1 MSFLYNM
8 IFPNNLE
15 SKKIAKKLRF
25 SLIAL
30 IFLNA
35 TLDGFFGCTNKEEQI
50 YRQVAQ
56 LGSTELNIRAETT
69 SRIQKIGAEAVPALI
84 RISNEEENEYARN
97 SAIWLLGEIG
107 EPLDVVAH
115 ALISLLNDTNQ
126 NVSQTATTALISLGE
141 PAVDSLVQA
150 LRNSS
155 TNTRIQAAYA
165 LGEIGKPIEKIM
177 PPLINNFDD
186 PEWNVRRVSVR
197 ALLNIG
203 QPAVPLLSEA
213 LEIGNK
219 ETQRVARIALDQ
231 MKNRK
236 R

>member
-1 MSFLYNM
+1 
-8 IFPNNLE
+8 
-15 SKKIAKKLRF
+15 
-25 SLIAL
+25 
-30 IFLNA
+30 
-35 TLDGFFGCTNKEEQI
+35 
-50 YRQVAQ
+50 
-56 LGSTELNIRAETT
+56 
-69 SRIQKIGAEAVPALI
+69 
-84 RISNEEENEYARN
+84 
-97 SAIWLLGEIG
+97 
-107 EPLDVVAH
+107 
-115 ALISLLNDTNQ
+115 
-126 NVSQTATTALISLGE
+126 
-141 PAVDSLVQA
+141 
-150 LRNSS
+150 
-155 TNTRIQAAYA
+155 
-165 LGEIGKPIEKIM
+165 M